1 MKNTI
6 NEALASLKPRDK
18 DPHSVSVLARWIAE
32 AENQMEGGRS
42 GRLSWLVASVVATA
56 KLQQVVDEL
65 GKPLFLLKGGSLLQ
79 HRLGLASRPTKDLDG
94 LVRAEISEFIGLLDE
109 KMRERWG
116 AVGFSRSEVSEI
128 RVPGK
133 LVNPRQFDM
142 TLSLKGRV
150 WRKITVEVSP
160 DEGMAGSN
168 AESFPP
174 PSLSC
179 FGLPTPDELI
189 GLAISYQAAQK
200 IHAASAPHN
209 PPEYVNN
216 RARDVVDIILIR
228 DLTASTG
235 SPVAPAL
242 RAAIEDIFDARAF
255 EAKATG
261 RAPHVLPAVITA
273 YPHWTSDYKTA
284 ASSAGISLTL
294 EKAVREANDWISSIC
309 K

>member
-116 AVGFSRSEVSEI
+116 AVGFSRSEVSVIEI
-128 RVPGK
+128 
-133 LVNPRQFDM
+133 
-142 TLSLKGRV
+142 
-150 WRKITVEVSP
+150 
-160 DEGMAGSN
+160 
-168 AESFPP
+168 
-174 PSLSC
+174 
-179 FGLPTPDELI
+179 
-189 GLAISYQAAQK
+189 
-200 IHAASAPHN
+200 
-209 PPEYVNN
+209 
-216 RARDVVDIILIR
+216 
-228 DLTASTG
+228 
-235 SPVAPAL
+235 
-242 RAAIEDIFDARAF
+242 
-255 EAKATG
+255 G
-261 RAPHVLPAVITA
+261 RA
-273 YPHWTSDYKTA
+273 SC
-284 ASSAGISLTL
+284 
-294 EKAVREANDWISSIC
+294 RERV
-309 K
+309 